1 MATTRPRR
9 LGALAALCGIAVVP
23 SGCITSTDIET
34 IDEIAG
40 LWVASNAIYSELAD
54 PTNRFDL
61 IAEGFDVTM
70 QIEEN
75 GEWALLLIGQGFAG
89 VQGGTMAVDGKL
101 LLITTQGAD
110 TAVTEAGRV
119 YLEGEQA
126 AIQILGEDQEW
137 DFDGDGT
144 AEPAKLNL
152 VMDRQP

>member
-1 MATTRPRR
+1 MRR
-9 LGALAALCGIAVVP
+9 FRSAALGALCGLALVQSA
-23 SGCITSTDIET
+23 CITSTDIGT
-34 IDEIAG
+34 VDELAG
-40 LWVASNAIYSELAD
+40 RWVASNAIYSELAD

-61 IAEGFDVTM
+61 IAEGFEVTM

-75 GEWALLLIGQGFAG
+75 GEWALLLVRQELVGLQ
-89 VQGGTMAVDGKL
+89 VGTMTVDGKL

-110 TAVTEAGRV
+110 SAVTEAGRV
-119 YLEGEQA
+119 YLEGDQA

-152 VMDRQP
+152 IMDRQP